1 MSVKIQV
8 TGRNNRA
15 VANADVFVK
24 WKNGGTSRERT
35 NSSGIAD
42 LKCSGGTIE
51 YVTVWG
57 DKVIGTITVGNDEM
71 IEVTYS
77 GA

>member
-1 MSVKIQV
+1 MSVKVQV
-8 TGRNNRA
+8 TGGNNRA

-24 WKNGGTSRERT
+24 WKSGGTSRERT
-35 NSSGIAD
+35 NNSGIAD

-51 YVTVWG
+51 YISVW
-57 DKVIGTITVGNDEM
+57 DKKVLGSVTVGNDEM

-77 GA
+77 

>member
-8 TGRNNRA
+8 TNRNNRA

-24 WKNGGTSRERT
+24 WKSGSTSRERT
-35 NSSGIAD
+35 NNSGIAD

-51 YVTVWG
+51 YIRVWG
-57 DKVIGTITVGNDEM
+57 EEVSGSRTVSNDEFV
-71 IEVTYS
+71 EVTYS
-77 GA
+77 KG

>member
-1 MSVKIQV
+1 MSVKVQV
-8 TGRNNRA
+8 TGENNRA

-24 WKNGGTSRERT
+24 WKSGGTSRERT
-35 NSSGIAD
+35 NNSGVAD

-57 DKVIGTITVGNDEM
+57 NKVLGSVTVGNDDM
-71 IEVTYS
+71 LEVTYS
-77 GA
+77 